1 MQVHITKRSANAKTG
16 RMPVTTTES
25 SSCPTTGP
33 HINGNCYAKSGFHLR
48 NHWNKVSSQERG
60 GSWSELC
67 EYVSTLKPR
76 QIWRHNQAGDLGY
89 TTDEQG
95 RELIRLDL
103 LKSLV
108 DANKSS
114 QAKGYTYTHHKLDY
128 IHNLEAVKYAN
139 NNGFTVNASC
149 ETLEQVDDAMSKG
162 IPAVCIVDSNTKAK
176 SVKTPEGRIAV
187 VCPAQQQEHITCD
200 TCRLCSMPKRSMAVA
215 FLAHGN
221 RAKKLNATLSTL
233 VHNKEVA

>member
-1 MQVHITKRSANAKTG
+1 MTVHINKKSSNAKTG

-25 SSCPTTGP
+25 SSCPTTCP
-33 HINGNCYAKSGFHLR
+33 HITGNCYAKSGFHLAQ
-48 NHWNKVSSQERG
+48 HWKKVSSQERG

-67 EYVSTLKPR
+67 DYVSSLKPR

-89 TTDEQG
+89 TTDQQG

-114 QAKGYTYTHHKLDY
+114 RARGYTYTHHKLDY

-149 ETLEQVDDAMSKG
+149 ETMSQCDDAIAKG
-162 IPAVCIVDSNTKAK
+162 IPAVCVVDNSQPVPAR
-176 SVKTPEGRIAV
+176 TPAGTRV
-187 VCPAQQQEHITCD
+187 LVCPAQTSDTNCKDCGICQQSNRKCV
-200 TCRLCSMPKRSMAVA
+200 VA
-215 FLAHGN
+215 FLSHGN
-221 RAKKLNATLSTL
+221 RSNKVNESLEVLNG
-233 VHNKEVA
+233 

>member
-1 MQVHITKRSANAKTG
+1 MFVHITKKSSNAKTG

-25 SSCPTTGP
+25 SSCPTTCP
-33 HINGNCYAKSGFHLR
+33 HITGNCYAKSGFHLAQ
-48 NHWNKVSSQERG
+48 HWKKVTSHERG
-60 GSWSELC
+60 GSWSDLC
-67 EYVSTLKPR
+67 DYVSSLKPR

-89 TTDEQG
+89 STDQQG

-114 QAKGYTYTHHKLDY
+114 KARGYTYTHHKLDY

-149 ETLEQVDDAMSKG
+149 ETMSQVDDAISQG
-162 IPAVCIVDSNTKAK
+162 IPAVVVVDNSKDVPTH
-176 SVKTPEGRIAV
+176 TPNNNKIV
-187 VCPAQQQEHITCD
+187 VCPAQTSD
-200 TCRLCSMPKRSMAVA
+200 TNCVDCGLCAQAKRKCAVA

-221 RAKKLNATLSTL
+221 RAKKLNQTLEAIT
-233 VHNKEVA
+233 NG

>member
-1 MQVHITKRSANAKTG
+1 MFVHITKKSSNAKTG
-16 RMPVTTTES
+16 KMPVTTTES
-25 SSCPTTGP
+25 SSCPSTCP
-33 HINGNCYAKSGFHLR
+33 HIDGNCYAKSGFHLR
-48 NHWNKVSSQERG
+48 QHWSKVSSHERG
-60 GSWSELC
+60 GTWDELC
-67 EYVSTLKPR
+67 SFVSNLKPDT
-76 QIWRHNQAGDLGY
+76 IWRHNQAGDLGY

-176 SVKTPEGRIAV
+176 SIKTPQGRVAV
-187 VCPAQQQEHITCD
+187 VCPAQQQDNITCS
-200 TCRLCSMPKRSMAVA
+200 TCQLCSMPKRSMAVA

-221 RAKKLNATLSTL
+221 RAKKLNQTL
-233 VHNKEVA
+233 EAIA